1 MRRYKEES
9 GFGYARITLYLLPQG
24 DIFEDLRRYVDEE
37 DNLLCDGASKD
48 SSDDDF
54 IKPALKPSLYPVPLK
69 RQSFS
74 SGRGK
79 STAAAPSTSSTSAF
93 WSTALPAG
101 ARFPSV
107 QLRNMQI
114 DVLSL

>member
-1 MRRYKEES
+1 M
-9 GFGYARITLYLLPQG
+9 
-24 DIFEDLRRYVDEE
+24 
-37 DNLLCDGASKD
+37 LCDSASKD
-48 SSDDDF
+48 SSDDEDF

-69 RQSFS
+69 RQSLVQE
-74 SGRGK
+74 GEK
-79 STAAAPSTSSTSAF
+79 ALQQPCQHLQLETIAF